1 MGGYNEKVR
10 WVQSLQGVKGGSA
23 GRAAPRQR
31 LLWLPQSSQ
40 RTEGQM
46 MGSGEAREHKWPV
59 HGGHGAEMAVFC

>member
-23 GRAAPRQR
+23 GRAPRQR

-59 HGGHGAEMAVFC
+59 HGGCGAEMAVFC